1 MILTCG
7 FFVLFQCLK
16 LCNRNLGVFLF
27 SELYFPFQDICNEI
41 LCSKI
46 LMFLFS
52 VNCMRECDRFLSNG
66 SLVCPKSVHG
76 FLMCLQDFSSGD
88 IGKLGGNI
96 FIIFFI
102 TESSQVNKMTRGYF
116 WYCYS
121 SVAPNQQAAFYRTL
135 SFSVGGKKIQFVTLC
150 SVVTWDEQSTLI
162 LYWDC
167 VCTSP
172 REKRVKQSV

>member
-1 MILTCG
+1 MQQEFG
-7 FFVLFQCLK
+7 FF
-16 LCNRNLGVFLF
+16 FLF

-76 FLMCLQDFSSGD
+76 FLMCLRDFSSGD

-96 FIIFFI
+96 FIFFFHNRIFSGKQNDTRIFLILLLISCPKTAGCLLPYFI
-102 TESSQVNKMTRGYF
+102 LFCG
-116 WYCYS
+116 
-121 SVAPNQQAAFYRTL
+121 
-135 SFSVGGKKIQFVTLC
+135 GGKNP
-150 SVVTWDEQSTLI
+150 
-162 LYWDC
+162 
-167 VCTSP
+167 VCT
-172 REKRVKQSV
+172 